1 MQLDTSQGRINNRQ
15 LRTANLTPVGAQLL
29 EQISQTQEAAWLN
42 RSHREQTLC
51 TALAALHLYRRDRDY
66 LVQDDAVVIVDEATG
81 RLAAGR
87 RWSRGLHQLIEL
99 KEGCK
104 TTDEQVTAAQ
114 ITYQRFF
121 ARYLRLGGMSGTLC
135 EARAELATVY
145 GLDVVRVALRRQ
157 DRRVLLPTR
166 LVPDHAAQWREVAAL
181 ARQISGGGRPVLI
194 GTDSVAD
201 SDELSAELTR
211 IGLAHQVLNARH
223 DAQEAQIVA
232 AAGKP
237 GRITVAT
244 NMAGRGT
251 DIALGNGV
259 AELGGL
265 HVICCQHNASRRI
278 DRQLIGRCARQ
289 GDPGS
294 AQTLIAVSKPL
305 MARLF
310 PHWLLQ
316 RAAAG
321 QSGPR
326 WLIALMVRLPQW
338 QEERRQRAQR
348 RLLQKMDLQAE
359 RELFV
364 GIRGE

>member
-1 MQLDTSQGRINNRQ
+1 
-15 LRTANLTPVGAQLL
+15 LL
-29 EQISQTQEAAWLN
+29 EHISQTQEAAWHN
-42 RSHREQTLC
+42 RSHREETLC

-81 RLAAGR
+81 RLAQGR

-104 TTDEQVTAAQ
+104 ATEEQVTAAQ

-135 EARAELATVY
+135 EARSELATVY
-145 GLDVVRVALRRQ
+145 GLDVVRVALRRL

-166 LVPDHAAQWREVAAL
+166 LVRDHTAQWREVAVL
-181 ARQISGGGRPVLI
+181 ARQISGSGRPVLI

-201 SDELSAELTR
+201 SDELSSELTR

-251 DIALGNGV
+251 DIALGTGV
-259 AELGGL
+259 AERGGL

-294 AQTLIAVSKPL
+294 AQTLICVSKPL
-305 MARLF
+305 MTRVF
-310 PHWLLQ
+310 PQWLLL
-316 RAAAG
+316 RVGAG
-321 QSGPR
+321 LSGPR
-326 WLIALMVRLPQW
+326 WLVALLVRLPQW
-338 QEERRQRAQR
+338 QEERRQRVQR
-348 RLLQKMDLQAE
+348 RLLQQQDARTE

-364 GIRGE
+364 GVRGD